1 MRIGIPKEIKP
12 LEGRVAL
19 VPEAAGELARAGH
32 EVLVQA
38 GAGLLSGYPDSQYV
52 SEGVQ
57 IQPDAAALYGRAQ
70 LVVKVKEPIAA
81 EFEWLRADHVLFSYL
96 HLAAVPELARVL
108 KKRGL
113 PAVAFETVEARGHLP
128 LLAPMSEIA
137 GRLAIQIGAHLLHQ
151 PMGGR
156 GVLLGGLPGAE
167 RGHVVVLGAGEAGG
181 AAAAAAA
188 ALGADV
194 TVFARSRDS
203 LARMRAL
210 GANVTAL
217 HSYHGAIASAVRSAD
232 LLVGSVL
239 IPGARAPHLVD
250 RDMVKTMRPGS
261 VIVDISI
268 DQGGCIETIRPTDY
282 RNPTYVE
289 EGVIHFGVT
298 NMPGAVPRTASQAL
312 SGAIAPY
319 VAKLS
324 RSGWEQDTGLRS
336 GINVQDGKIVHPAVA
351 AALTGSQGGAVA

>member
-1 MRIGIPKEIKP
+1 MRIGVPKEIKP

-19 VPEAAGELARAGH
+19 VPEAAGELVRNGQ
-32 EVLVQA
+32 EVFVQA
-38 GAGLLSGYPDSQYV
+38 GAGQLSGYPDHQYV
-52 SEGVQ
+52 AEGVQ
-57 IQPDAAALYGRAQ
+57 ILPDAAALYGRAQ
-70 LVVKVKEPIAA
+70 LVVKVKEPIAS
-81 EFEWLRADHVLFSYL
+81 EYQWLRADHCLFSYL
-96 HLAAVPELARVL
+96 HLAAVPELARAL
-108 KKRGL
+108 KQTGL
-113 PAVAFETVEARGHLP
+113 TAVAFETVEVRSHLP

-167 RGHVVVLGAGEAGG
+167 RGRVVVLGAGEAGG

-188 ALGADV
+188 ALGAEV

-203 LARMRAL
+203 LARMRDL

-217 HSYHGAIASAVRSAD
+217 HSYHGAIANAVRHAD
-232 LLVGSVL
+232 LLVGAVL
-239 IPGARAPHLVD
+239 IPGARAPHLVT
-250 RDMVKTMRPGS
+250 RDMVKTMSPGS

-282 RNPTYVE
+282 RNPTYVA

-319 VAKLS
+319 VAKLA
-324 RSGWEQDTGLRS
+324 RPGWEQDPGLRS
-336 GINVQDGKIVHPAVA
+336 GINVQNGEIVHSAVA
-351 AALTGSQGGAVA
+351 AALPGL